1 MPLCD
6 YRIHSGYI
14 KGKLF
19 ACYIRETAVIGQCRN
34 RVNCSCTE
42 VNYTVGKG
50 CALNVGFVAERKGY
64 GVPALFKF
72 DYFCELGTAVCA
84 AAGVSARSEFKRNK
98 RGARSVNV
106 EFNGVFA
113 CGKQY
118 AFTPTE

>member
-50 CALNVGFVAERKGY
+50 CALNVGIVAERKGY

-72 DYFCELGTAVCA
+72 EITFANLAPLYAPLPAFPPVPNSNETNA
-84 AAGVSARSEFKRNK
+84 AREA
-98 RGARSVNV
+98 
-106 EFNGVFA
+106 
-113 CGKQY
+113 
-118 AFTPTE
+118 